1 MAALDALEDKLRA
14 LGFQGSHVLRLVIG
28 GVRIT
33 AGVSLRGFSLTFTQ
47 AGPRTIAQYEV
58 SVPPNEATREMIG
71 NLIRLNLIRNHSAS
85 VEEWDA
91 LQYNLEKSRQSQ

>member
-1 MAALDALEDKLRA
+1 MTAFEALDGKLRA

-47 AGPRTIAQYEV
+47 AGPRTMTEYEV
-58 SVPPNEATREMIG
+58 SVPIESTKGMIG
-71 NLIRLNLIRNHSAS
+71 SLIRLNLIQNHSAS
-85 VEEWDA
+85 VEEWNA
-91 LQYNLEKSRQSQ
+91 LQYHLEKSRQSQ